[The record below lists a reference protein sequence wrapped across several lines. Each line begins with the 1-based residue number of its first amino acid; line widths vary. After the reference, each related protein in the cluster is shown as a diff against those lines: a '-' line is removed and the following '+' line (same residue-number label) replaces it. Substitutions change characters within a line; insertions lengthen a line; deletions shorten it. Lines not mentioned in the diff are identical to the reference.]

1 MLERYAVNDQLYKAY
16 AYKICGSN
24 ELKHDLVNDMYIE
37 LHNLLTKDNQ
47 RTFSNRFI
55 FLTIRSIYINGIR
68 EDLKMPKAELIDIE
82 DKEENYSCNTSS
94 RRLAISKALDL
105 LPFYDRELL
114 LKTHEKSLRKIA
126 KDIGVHYVTLH
137 KEKHKALDNLREIC
151 QEKKEVLGL
160 GTPLRR

>member
-1 MLERYAVNDQLYKAY
+1 
-16 AYKICGSN
+16 
-24 ELKHDLVNDMYIE
+24 
-37 LHNLLTKDNQ
+37 
-47 RTFSNRFI
+47 
-55 FLTIRSIYINGIR
+55 
-68 EDLKMPKAELIDIE
+68 MPKSELVDIE

-151 QEKKEVLGL
+151 LEKKEVLDL

>member
-1 MLERYAVNDQLYKAY
+1 MLEKYAVNDQLYKAY

-47 RTFSNRFI
+47 RAFSNRFI

-68 EDLKMPKAELIDIE
+68 EDLKMPKQDLEDLAEIE
-82 DKEENYSCNTSS
+82 EEENCNTSS

-151 QEKKEVLGL
+151 LEKKEVLDL
-160 GTPLRR
+160 GIPLRR